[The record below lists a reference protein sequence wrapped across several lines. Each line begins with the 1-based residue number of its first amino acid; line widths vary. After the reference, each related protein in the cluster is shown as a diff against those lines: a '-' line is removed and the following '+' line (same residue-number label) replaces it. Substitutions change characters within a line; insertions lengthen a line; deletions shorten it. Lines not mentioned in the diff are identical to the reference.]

1 MLVPRVLLIRTMT
14 MGGTL
19 ARHVLR
25 RVVFTDYTPAGHGTM
40 QPFGLPS
47 FAAETRVAIGEAL
60 VAHEVGRRLGVSG
73 VRVPGSAAPQG
84 HGPDHSHNGDHDES
98 CEDAGSR

>member
-47 FAAETRVAIGEAL
+47 FAAETRLRVGEA
-60 VAHEVGRRLGVSG
+60 
-73 VRVPGSAAPQG
+73 
-84 HGPDHSHNGDHDES
+84 
-98 CEDAGSR
+98 